1 MLTGYIHE
9 RPIVDIIISNTSDK
23 PIYEQISSQIK
34 SQILS
39 GALTCGEKLPSIR
52 ALANGVGVSVITT
65 KRAYSDLEAEGF
77 IETVQGKGCFVASG
91 SHEMLREEQ
100 LRRIEGMLAKA
111 AAQAFDLGVSRV
123 ELHEML
129 DLIADG
135 ESEQRWKGEAS

>member
-9 RPIVDIIISNTSDK
+9 RATVDIIISNNSDK

-39 GALTCGEKLPSIR
+39 GALACGEKLPSIR
-52 ALANGVGVSVITT
+52 ALANGVGVRVITT

-77 IETVQGKGCFVASG
+77 IETVQGKGCFVALG

-100 LRRIEGMLAKA
+100 LRRVEELLAKA
-111 AAQAFDLGVSRV
+111 AKQAFDLGVSRA

-129 DLIADG
+129 DLIVDG
-135 ESEQRWKGEAS
+135 ESE

>member
-1 MLTGYIHE
+1 MN
-9 RPIVDIIISNTSDK
+9 IIISNSSGL
-23 PIYEQISSQIK
+23 PIYEQICRQIK
-34 SQILS
+34 GAIAS
-39 GALTCGEKLPSIR
+39 GKLRPGEPLPSIR
-52 ALANGVGVSVITT
+52 ALARDLRISVITT

-91 SHEMLREEQ
+91 NHEMLREEQ

-135 ESEQRWKGEAS
+135 ESEQRGKGETS

>member
-1 MLTGYIHE
+1 M
-9 RPIVDIIISNTSDK
+9 DIIISSTSDK

-39 GALTCGEKLPSIR
+39 GALACGDKLPSIR
-52 ALANGVGVSVITT
+52 ALANGIGVSVITA

-100 LRRIEGMLAKA
+100 LRRVEELLAKA
-111 AAQAFDLGVSRV
+111 AKQAFDLGVSRA

-129 DLIADG
+129 DLIVDG
-135 ESEQRWKGEAS
+135 ESE